1 MPQYK
6 RERAEL
12 LPRERQQEGA
22 ERAVSGAPAGA
33 PETEDRIVAVSP
45 HAHLTDE
52 LVDELL
58 GSYERPEDLTGQGGL
73 LAQLTKRLVER
84 VMHAELDDHLG
95 YEKGAPA
102 GLGEGNTRNGTTPKT
117 LLTDHGK
124 VAISRP
130 RDRDGSFEPQIV
142 GKHQR
147 RFSGFDDKIISLY
160 ARGMTVRDIQ
170 RHLAEIYHVE
180 VGHDL
185 VSRATDAVIED
196 VRAWQSRPLEPVYA
210 IVYLDAM
217 SVKIRTAGAVHRKM
231 VYLVMGVTPDGER
244 EVLGIWIQKTEGAKF
259 WLQVLTELKNRG
271 VKDILISCVDGLKG
285 FPEAIEATFEQ
296 TVVQTCIVHLIR
308 ASLRH
313 VSYKDRRAAAAALKL
328 IYTAPTAEAA
338 LDALEAF
345 EETWNQSHPSIAK
358 SWRDAWEHVTPF
370 LAFPPEVR
378 RAIYTTNAIE
388 ALNRQ
393 IRKAIKT
400 RGHFPNDEA
409 ALKLIYLA
417 IDNAEK
423 SFKGVYAWSKI
434 YQAFSIHFEDR
445 LPTID

>member
-1 MPQYK
+1 MHEK
-6 RERAEL
+6 TEKSERS
-12 LPRERQQEGA
+12 RDRQRALSPVSEGA
-22 ERAVSGAPAGA
+22 GESDDKIVS
-33 PETEDRIVAVSP
+33 VSS
-45 HAHLTDE
+45 HAHLTDD

-58 GSYERPEDLTGQGGL
+58 GSYERPEDLTGEGGL

-84 VMHAELDDHLG
+84 VMSAELDHHLG
-95 YEKGAPA
+95 YEKGDPLGA
-102 GLGEGNTRNGTTPKT
+102 GTGNSRNGTTRKT
-117 LLTDHGK
+117 LITDHGQ
-124 VAISRP
+124 VAIERP
-130 RDRDGSFEPQIV
+130 RDRDGTFEPRIV
-142 GKHQR
+142 PKHQR

-170 RHLAEIYHVE
+170 RHLEEIYHVE

-185 VSRATDAVIED
+185 ISRATDAVLED
-196 VRAWQSRPLEPVYA
+196 IRAWQARPLEPVYV

-231 VYLVMGVTPDGER
+231 VYIVMGVTCDGDR
-244 EVLGIWIQKTEGAKF
+244 EVLGLWVQKTEGAKF
-259 WLQVLTELKNRG
+259 WMQVLTDLKNRG
-271 VKDILISCVDGLKG
+271 IKDILITCIDGLEG
-285 FPEAIEATFEQ
+285 FPEAIEALFDH

-313 VSYKDRRAAAAALKL
+313 VPYKDRRAAAAQLKQ

-338 LDALEAF
+338 LDALETF
-345 EETWNQSHPSIAK
+345 EEVWSSSYPSIAK
-358 SWRDAWEHVTPF
+358 SWRDAWEYVIPF

-400 RGHFPNDEA
+400 RGHFPNDES

-417 IDNAEK
+417 IDNATK
-423 SFKGVYAWSKI
+423 NFKEVYGWSKI
-434 YQAFSIHFEDR
+434 YQALKIHFEDR
-445 LPTID
+445 LPNID

>member
-1 MPQYK
+1 MHVG
-6 RERAEL
+6 L
-12 LPRERQQEGA
+12 
-22 ERAVSGAPAGA
+22 
-33 PETEDRIVAVSP
+33 SP
-45 HAHLTDE
+45 HSHLTDE

-58 GSYERPEDLTGQGGL
+58 GVYQRPDDLTGQGGL

-84 VMHAELDDHLG
+84 AMSAELDQHLG
-95 YEKGAPA
+95 YEKGAPLA
-102 GLGEGNTRNGTTPKT
+102 SGSGNTRNGTTPKT
-117 LLTDHGK
+117 LITDHGM
-124 VAISRP
+124 VGIDRP
-130 RDRDGSFEPQIV
+130 RDRAGTFEPQIV

-147 RFSGFDDKIISLY
+147 RFAGFDDKITSLY
-160 ARGMTVRDIQ
+160 SRGMTVRDIQ
-170 RHLAEIYHVE
+170 RHLEEIYHVD

-185 VSRATDAVIED
+185 ISRATDAVLED
-196 VRAWQSRPLEPVYA
+196 VKAWQARPLEPVYV

-231 VYLVMGVTPDGER
+231 VYLVMGITPDGER

-259 WLQVLTELKNRG
+259 WLQVLTDLKNRG
-271 VKDILISCVDGLKG
+271 VKDILITCIDGLKG
-285 FPEAIEATFEQ
+285 FPEAIEATFDH

-313 VSYKDRRAAAAALKL
+313 VPYGDRRAAAAALKL

-345 EETWNQSHPSIAK
+345 EEVWNARYPSIAK
-358 SWRDAWEHVTPF
+358 SWRDAWEHVIPF

-409 ALKLIYLA
+409 ATKLIYLA
-417 IDNAEK
+417 ITNAEK
-423 SFKGVYAWSKI
+423 SFRGVHAWSKI
-434 YQAFSIHFEDR
+434 YQALRIHFEDR
-445 LPTID
+445 LPAID